1 MINVIQVLK
10 VYDNINVKQKREGEV
25 FKGKNKLLY
34 IDNNNEIKLTCIL
47 IDEMCYIYIKASCS
61 SIFWELFF

>member
-1 MINVIQVLK
+1 M
-10 VYDNINVKQKREGEV
+10 KQKREGEV

-61 SIFWELFF
+61 SIF